1 MQDTIRKLQEA
12 FDEAELHD
20 DVWRGQNGDRKLVAI
35 QFSPLSEAEV
45 GQ

>member
-20 DVWRGQNGDRKLVAI
+20 VWRGQNGDGKLVAI
-35 QFSPLSEAEV
+35 QFSPLAEAEA
-45 GQ
+45 GR